1 VLIFPS
7 QEVIGVAINYPNLF
21 RGQEDQSQRGGDAT
35 IQEEEPHVD
44 IVDEILIGLKSEK
57 LSI

>member
-1 VLIFPS
+1 M
-7 QEVIGVAINYPNLF
+7 IGVAINYPNLF